1 MALSRI
7 QSSFSYKS
15 SSGGQSYYFT
25 VLVNESGLITVGN
38 IQSSAGAV
46 CDSTTS
52 VPQTVLD
59 DIQTAI
65 GQVETLMSLT
75 SAVNGTATFVAVAFV
90 DIVFATAMST
100 TSYRVTYSKEDF
112 IQIRTANK
120 TVNGFRIEVG
130 STYSG
135 DIGWDVFV

>member
-7 QSSFSYKS
+7 QSSFDYKS

-25 VLVNESGLITVGN
+25 ILVDESGLVSVGN
-38 IQSSAGAV
+38 IRGPTGSV
-46 CDSTTS
+46 CDTYASL
-52 VPQTVLD
+52 PQSVLD

-65 GQVETLMSLT
+65 GQVETIMSLT
-75 SAVNGTATFVAVAFV
+75 SAVNGTATFAAQTYV

-100 TSYRVTYSKEDF
+100 TSYRVVYSKEDF
-112 IQIRTANK
+112 IQVKTVNK
-120 TVNGFRIEVG
+120 TLNGFRIEVG

>member
-1 MALSRI
+1 VALSRI
-7 QSSFSYKS
+7 QSSFSYSS

-25 VLVNESGLITVGN
+25 VLVDESGLITVGN
-38 IQSSAGAV
+38 IQSSSGAV
-46 CDSTTS
+46 CDSTTG

-75 SAVNGTATFVAVAFV
+75 SAANGTVTFVAQTYV
-90 DIVFATAMST
+90 DIVFVEAMST

-112 IQIRTANK
+112 IQVRTINK
-120 TVNGFRIEVG
+120 TLTGFRIEVG